1 MNIAS
6 LEDEPT
12 QAQLI
17 QQVLEQAGHTCTSF
31 ATGKSLLAVLQKP
44 HDFDMVLV
52 DWELP
57 DLAGIEVVRWVRL
70 NLGYELPVMFVTSRV
85 LEEDLVEGLQAG
97 ADDYLVKPIRAGE
110 LLARI
115 EALARRSAFSA
126 PKIQRP
132 TQVGPYEIDDASN
145 VICLRGEAVTL
156 APKEYELAVLFLRNP
171 WRLFSRDVLS
181 AAVWNRE
188 IPPTSRTLDTHLS
201 NIRQKLNLRPENGVR
216 LTSSYALGYRL
227 ELIADESAAQKE

>member
-12 QAQLI
+12 QAELI
-17 QQVLEQAGHTCTSF
+17 QQVLARAGHDCTSF
-31 ATGKSLLAVLQKP
+31 GTGKSLLAALQKS

-52 DWELP
+52 DWEIP
-57 DLAGIEVVRWVRL
+57 DIAGIEVVRWVRV
-70 NLGYELPVMFVTSRV
+70 NLGYDLPLMFVTGRT

-97 ADDYLVKPIRAGE
+97 ADDYLVKPIREGE
-110 LLARI
+110 LLARV
-115 EALARRSAFSA
+115 EALARRSAVSA
-126 PKIQRP
+126 PKTQKS
-132 TQVGPYEIDDASN
+132 TQVGPYEIDEVSST
-145 VICLRGEAVTL
+145 IRLRGNGVTL

-201 NIRQKLNLRPENGVR
+201 NIRQKLQLRPENGVR

-227 ELIADESAAQKE
+227 ELIADESAS

>member
-6 LEDEPT
+6 LEDEPG

-17 QQVLEQAGHTCTSF
+17 RQVLIQAGHGCTSF
-31 ATGKSLLAVLQKP
+31 STGKALLAVLQKP

-52 DWELP
+52 DWEVP
-57 DLAGIEVVRWVRL
+57 DIAGIEVVRWVRS
-70 NLGYELPVMFVTSRV
+70 NLGYELPVMFVTSRM

-110 LLARI
+110 LLARV
-115 EALARRSAFSA
+115 EALARRSAVSV
-126 PKIQRP
+126 PKTQKS
-132 TQVGPYEIDDASN
+132 TQVGPYEIDDTAN
-145 VICLRGEAVTL
+145 TIRLHGVAVTL
-156 APKEYELAVLFLRNP
+156 APKEYELATLFLRNP

-181 AAVWNRE
+181 SAVWNRE

-227 ELIADESAAQKE
+227 ELISDESAAQKD

>member
-6 LEDEPT
+6 LEDEPE

-17 QQVLEQAGHTCTSF
+17 QQVLAQAGHHCTSF
-31 ATGKSLLAVLQKP
+31 STGKALLAALQKP
-44 HDFDMVLV
+44 NTFDMVLV
-52 DWELP
+52 DWEVP
-57 DLAGIEVVRWVRL
+57 DIAGIEVVRWVRQ
-70 NLGYELPVMFVTSRV
+70 NLGYEMPIMFVTSRM
-85 LEEDLVEGLQAG
+85 LEEDLVEGLRAG

-110 LLARI
+110 LQARI
-115 EALARRSAFSA
+115 EALARRSAVSA
-126 PKIQRP
+126 PKTQKS
-132 TQVGPYEIDDASN
+132 TQVGPYEIDDATS
-145 VICLRGEAVTL
+145 VIRLRGAAVTL
-156 APKEYELAVLFLRNP
+156 APKEYELAALFLRNP

-181 AAVWNRE
+181 SAVWNRE

-227 ELIADESAAQKE
+227 ELISDESTA